1 MSADKLVDFFC
12 RGRRWN
18 QRRRADSAP
27 GDEREENIDL
37 IEPAG
42 IVAQLRG
49 HRNASTRFARRDAAV
64 TFEQHI
70 LQKITAGD
78 FLA

>member
-1 MSADKLVDFFC
+1 MRTNWSIFFDEV
-12 RGRRWN
+12 GGGIKG
-18 QRRRADSAP
+18 AAP
-27 GDEREENIDL
+27 DHALGDEREETFDL
-37 IEPAG
+37 IEPGG

-70 LQKITAGD
+70 LQKIPAGD